1 MTTPRA
7 ALVAELTADLTA
19 LAEQRAAVETALRR
33 ALLRAASEKV
43 GQALIAEA
51 MGVSQPAVSQAIT
64 TARKDVLGRTAVGR
78 SVLEH
83 RRALLEVAK
92 AHRARDARVVG
103 AAARGEDGT
112 TLELLVRLPGSAG
125 PHDTVA
131 LAGALADLLG
141 LRVVVDA
148 EHLLDAPAL
157 GARTAD
163 AVPL

>member
-7 ALVAELTADLTA
+7 ALVAELTAELTA
-19 LAEQRAAVETALRR
+19 LAEQRAAVEAALRR

-64 TARKDVLGRTAVGR
+64 TARKDVLARTAAGR

-83 RRALLEVAK
+83 RRALLEAAR
-92 AHRARDARVVG
+92 AHRAKDVRVVG
-103 AAARGEDGT
+103 AAARGEDGGV
-112 TLELLVRLPGSAG
+112 LEVLVRLPATAG
-125 PHDTVA
+125 PHEPATLSGA
-131 LAGALADLLG
+131 LAGVLG
-141 LRVVVDA
+141 RQVDVAA
-148 EHLLDAPAL
+148 EHLLDAQAL
-157 GARTAD
+157 AVRAAD

>member
-1 MTTPRA
+1 VTTPRA

-19 LAEQRAAVETALRR
+19 LAEQRAAVESALRR

-64 TARKDVLGRTAVGR
+64 AARKDVLARTAAGR

-83 RRALLEVAK
+83 RRALLEVVK

-103 AAARGEDGT
+103 AAARGEDGGA
-112 TLELLVRLPGSAG
+112 LELLVRLPAAAG
-125 PHDTVA
+125 PHETAA
-131 LAGALADLLG
+131 LAAALVELLG
-141 LRVVVDA
+141 LQVDVTA
-148 EHLLDAPAL
+148 EHLLDGPAL
-157 GARTAD
+157 AARAAD